1 MPQIVIVV
9 ETEEVA
15 IGESKMLSLVTVVI
29 VDL

>member
-15 IGESKMLSLVTVVI
+15 IGESKMLSLVVVI